1 MDSPFRDIL
10 KRYWGFDDFRG
21 IQREIIESIA
31 SGHDTLGLMPTGGG
45 KSVTFQVP
53 ALAQPGLCL
62 VVTPLISLMKDQVR
76 NLRRR
81 GIKAAAV
88 YSGMTRGEIETAL
101 DNCIFGG
108 YKFLYVSPERM
119 MTQLF
124 LAKFRAMEI
133 SFLTVDE
140 SHCISQWGY
149 DFRPSYL
156 RIAELRALH
165 PGAPVLALTA
175 TATPAVV
182 DDIQEK
188 LRFRPGAQVFRMSF
202 ERKGL
207 AYVVRPCPD
216 KQTELLHILKHTGGS
231 AIVYARSRKK
241 TKETA
246 AYLRD
251 QGISAA
257 HYHAGL
263 PHETKD
269 RLQEEWHHDAFR
281 VMVATNAF
289 GMGIDKPDVR
299 LVVHIDVP
307 DSLEAYFQEAG
318 RAGRD
323 GRKAYAVLLYQPTDV
338 AGLWRQLSISYPP
351 KDYLREVYEKVCFY
365 LQVAM
370 GYGSGRNFDFDTEE
384 FCRRFHFH
392 PATAESAL
400 RLLAQAGYI
409 DYEDEPDNA
418 SRLHFLLPRDALY
431 GLDLPEESDRLMQL
445 VLRTYPGLFSDYAF
459 ISEERLAATLGLTRQ
474 AVYEDLTGLD
484 RRGIVHY
491 VPRKRTPLLAFRTDR
506 LPPGKLQFPPAI
518 YEERI
523 RQAERRIEAMA
534 DYISSTDTCRQQLLL
549 AYFGQKHAPACGQ
562 CDVCLARSSGRA
574 PREGATEAAAEAV
587 LRLLRTEGPLPLL
600 QLADRL
606 PRIRREDLARALTF
620 LLDERHAVYSDGI
633 LTAKS

>member
-1 MDSPFRDIL
+1 
-10 KRYWGFDDFRG
+10 
-21 IQREIIESIA
+21 
-31 SGHDTLGLMPTGGG
+31 
-45 KSVTFQVP
+45 
-53 ALAQPGLCL
+53 
-62 VVTPLISLMKDQVR
+62 
-76 NLRRR
+76 
-81 GIKAAAV
+81 
-88 YSGMTRGEIETAL
+88 
-101 DNCIFGG
+101 
-108 YKFLYVSPERM
+108 
-119 MTQLF
+119 
-124 LAKFRAMEI
+124 
-133 SFLTVDE
+133 
-140 SHCISQWGY
+140 
-149 DFRPSYL
+149 
-156 RIAELRALH
+156 
-165 PGAPVLALTA
+165 
-175 TATPAVV
+175 
-182 DDIQEK
+182 
-188 LRFRPGAQVFRMSF
+188 MSF

-338 AGLWRQLSISYPP
+338 AGLRRQLSISYPP

-418 SRLHFLLPRDALY
+418 SRLHFLLL
-431 GLDLPEESDRLMQL
+431 Q
-445 VLRTYPGLFSDYAF
+445 
-459 ISEERLAATLGLTRQ
+459 
-474 AVYEDLTGLD
+474 
-484 RRGIVHY
+484 
-491 VPRKRTPLLAFRTDR
+491 VPL
-506 LPPGKLQFPPAI
+506 
-518 YEERI
+518 
-523 RQAERRIEAMA
+523 
-534 DYISSTDTCRQQLLL
+534 
-549 AYFGQKHAPACGQ
+549 
-562 CDVCLARSSGRA
+562 
-574 PREGATEAAAEAV
+574 
-587 LRLLRTEGPLPLL
+587 
-600 QLADRL
+600 
-606 PRIRREDLARALTF
+606 
-620 LLDERHAVYSDGI
+620 
-633 LTAKS
+633 